1 MDNCKYLM
9 VVGLKMMRQFAML
22 MISSTNIR
30 LGTIGLTL
38 SSIKI
43 LESGGQLT
51 VLDIHTLKSLL
62 NIYWEWSFRGSRE

>member
-51 VLDIHTLKSLL
+51 VLDIHTLRSLL

>member
-38 SSIKI
+38 SSTKI
-43 LESGGQLT
+43 LELGGQLT
-51 VLDIHTLKSLL
+51 VLDIHTLRSLL